1 VSCRTR
7 HRTAA
12 YTSASATAYLASS
25 EQHPLLVHGIT
36 SEAVGEAV
44 LGRYTTL
51 EAGLAI
57 KNPPKKDYPKK
68 KPPKKTHKKTTKKS
82 TKNVFFRFF
91 KFLIFYENN
100 TNFSL

>member
-1 VSCRTR
+1 MSCRTR
-7 HRTAA
+7 HRTAT

-25 EQHPLLVHGIT
+25 EQQPLLVHGIT

-57 KNPPKKDYPKK
+57 KTHSKK
-68 KPPKKTHKKTTKKS
+68 KQKKYLKNF
-82 TKNVFFRFF
+82 TKNVFFGFF
-91 KFLIFYENN
+91 KYLNFYENN

>member
-7 HRTAA
+7 HRTAS
-12 YTSASATAYLASS
+12 YTSASATAYLAST
-25 EQHPLLVHGIT
+25 EQQPLLIHGIT

-57 KNPPKKDYPKK
+57 KKTHPKKLPKL
-68 KPPKKTHKKTTKKS
+68 P
-82 TKNVFFRFF
+82 FLGFF
-91 KFLIFYENN
+91 KFLIFFENN

>member
-7 HRTAA
+7 HRTAT
-12 YTSASATAYLASS
+12 YSSASATAYLATTDL
-25 EQHPLLVHGIT
+25 EQQPLLIHGIT

-57 KNPPKKDYPKK
+57 KNPPKKKTQKNYLKK
-68 KPPKKTHKKTTKKS
+68 L
-82 TKNVFFRFF
+82 TKNVFFLV
-91 KFLIFYENN
+91 FL
-100 TNFSL
+100 NF

>member
-7 HRTAA
+7 HRTAT

-25 EQHPLLVHGIT
+25 EQQQPLLIHGIT

-44 LGRYTTL
+44 LGRYTEL

-57 KNPPKKDYPKK
+57 KNPPKKTHPKNPLK
-68 KPPKKTHKKTTKKS
+68 MG
-82 TKNVFFRFF
+82 FFIFF
-91 KFLIFYENN
+91 YF
-100 TNFSL
+100 